1 MPARK
6 KSSQSSGEQVM
17 CFNESK
23 ELIEISEAPNIMNL
37 LERKVNTRKRQKKRP
52 PCPVQALTELRL
64 VRSR

>member
-1 MPARK
+1 
-6 KSSQSSGEQVM
+6 M